1 VRYPCVK
8 PVGFPNHLLSPSLP
22 APSLSGP
29 VTSGEGRLQVHFAQW
44 GESVGGTKSPHWREA
59 GRTRP
64 SPTDTPT
71 RERERDSGSVVVDQI
86 RVSMG
91 RPAAALARPLV
102 RRMLYRQGGLGNR
115 TGTRQR
121 GPYSLPRT
129 WTGAR
134 DFRRGGCGSR
144 YGKPHVDFVDGRP
157 DEVTRRS
164 VGAAA
169 SSAERASANLPSAS
183 RIASD
188 IAAALRPVA

>member
-1 VRYPCVK
+1 ME
-8 PVGFPNHLLSPSLP
+8 LP
-22 APSLSGP
+22 YARAREG
-29 VTSGEGRLQVHFAQW
+29 VTD
-44 GESVGGTKSPHWREA
+44 
-59 GRTRP
+59 RP
-64 SPTDTPT
+64 SSITRALRVGRDRPTHLSRSESPWAARLRPWRGRWCVGCYT
-71 RERERDSGSVVVDQI
+71 G
-86 RVSMG
+86 RV
-91 RPAAALARPLV
+91 
-102 RRMLYRQGGLGNR
+102 GLGNR

-144 YGKPHVDFVDGRP
+144 HGKPHVDFVEGRP

-188 IAAALRPVA
+188 IAAAL